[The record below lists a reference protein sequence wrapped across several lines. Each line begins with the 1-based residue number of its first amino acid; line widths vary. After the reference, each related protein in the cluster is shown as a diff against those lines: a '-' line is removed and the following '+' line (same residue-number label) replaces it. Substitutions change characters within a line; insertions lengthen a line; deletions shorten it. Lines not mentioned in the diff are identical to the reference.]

1 MAPEEDR
8 ESGRS
13 IYLQRP
19 WLKHYPEGLPS
30 DLEIPDVSLVQ
41 AFDSSVER
49 WGDKTALIFYGRKI
63 SYLELK
69 DQVDRFAT
77 ALDRLGVRK
86 GDTVALFLLNCPQ
99 FAIAYFSALK
109 LGAVLTPISPVYVTP
124 EIKHQLEDSRAE
136 TVVCQDILF
145 DYVERTGLPL
155 KRIILTGIGEYLP
168 SLKKFLGKNILK
180 GAHQKS
186 DLTAV
191 KAGQRET
198 LYWFQDL
205 IGKSQPAPPDVEI
218 DSREDLA
225 LLSYTGGTTGL
236 PKGAMLTHQNLFS
249 GYLMCQ
255 TFWSSSFAKGGNL
268 EDGKETIAAYLP
280 FYHIFGQVTV
290 LISGL
295 IRGFTLIVLTTPDPD
310 DIVGAVGKYGVTFF
324 LGVPS
329 VYEILKDYEKTDR
342 VDWKRLKLLMSGAD
356 SLLEGTAKSWEKR
369 TGTVI
374 HSGYGLTETSSGI
387 CCNPTGRSVS
397 GSFGIPFPNTLMAIA
412 HAEKSELMP
421 AGEIGEVLVS
431 GPQVMKGY
439 WRRPEET
446 VESFVELAGKKWLKT
461 GDLGRM
467 DGEGYFHFY
476 DRKRDMIKYKGY
488 SVFAREIEE
497 VLKTHP
503 KIKEAAVIGV
513 PDPKV
518 GANIKA
524 VVVLEP
530 DARGKLSE
538 EEILRHCQEKLAHY
552 KIPKII
558 EFRGEIP
565 RTDVGKVSRRE
576 LREER
581 EA

>member
-1 MAPEEDR
+1 MKTGDEKKE
-8 ESGRS
+8 GRS
-13 IYLQRP
+13 IYIERP
-19 WLKHYPEGLPS
+19 WLKFYPEGLPP
-30 DLEIPDVSLVQ
+30 DLDIPSVSLAQ
-41 AFDSSVER
+41 AFDEATEK
-49 WGDKTALIFYGRKI
+49 WKNKTAIIFYGRKL
-63 SYLELK
+63 SYLELR
-69 DQVDRFAT
+69 DHVDRFST
-77 ALDRLGVRK
+77 ALHHLGVKK
-86 GDTVALFLLNCPQ
+86 GDRVALFLLNCPQ
-99 FAIAYFSALK
+99 FAIAYFAALK

-124 EIKHQLEDSRAE
+124 EIKDQIEDSQAE
-136 TVVCQDILF
+136 TLICQDILY
-145 DYVERTGLPL
+145 DYVEKTGLDL

-168 SLKKFLGKNILK
+168 RLKKFFGKNLLK
-180 GAHQKS
+180 AVYQKM
-186 DLTAV
+186 DIPV
-191 KAGQRET
+191 IKAQHKEN

-205 IGKSQPAPPDVEI
+205 IEKTQPNPPTVDI
-218 DSREDLA
+218 DPREDLA

-236 PKGAMLTHQNLFS
+236 PKGAMLTHHNIFA
-249 GYLMCQ
+249 GYLACQ
-255 TFWSSSFAKGGNL
+255 TFWSYSFEEGKNL
-268 EDGKETIAAYLP
+268 EEGKETIAAYLP
-280 FYHIFGQVTV
+280 FYHIFGQVSV

-295 IRGFTLIVLTTPDPD
+295 IRGFALVVLTTPDPD
-310 DIVGAVGKYGVTFF
+310 DIVSTVGRYGVTFF

-329 VYEILKDYEKTDR
+329 VYEMLKDYDKTDR
-342 VDWKRLKLLMSGAD
+342 VDWRRLKLLMSGAD

-369 TGTVI
+369 TGAVI

-387 CCNPTGRSVS
+387 CCNPTGRSIT
-397 GSFGIPFPNTLMAIA
+397 GSFGIPFPNTLLAVA
-412 HAEKSELMP
+412 HPEKAELMP
-421 AGEIGEVLVS
+421 AGETGELLVK

-439 WRRPEET
+439 WRRPQET
-446 VESFVELAGKKWLKT
+446 EESFVEIEGETWLKT

-467 DGEGYFHFY
+467 DHEGYFHFY

-513 PDPKV
+513 PDPRV

-538 EEILRHCQEKLAHY
+538 EEILSHCQEKLAHY

>member
-1 MAPEEDR
+1 MTEED
-8 ESGRS
+8 GKGKN
-13 IYLQRP
+13 IYLERP
-19 WLKHYPEGLPS
+19 WLKFYPEGLPP
-30 DLEIPDVSLVQ
+30 DLDIPGVSLAQ
-41 AFDSSVER
+41 AFDAATEK
-49 WGDKTALIFYGRKI
+49 WKNKTAIIFYGKKI

-69 DQVDRFAT
+69 DQVDRFST
-77 ALDRLGVRK
+77 ALHHLGVKK
-86 GDTVALFLLNCPQ
+86 GDRVALFLLNCPQ
-99 FAIAYFSALK
+99 FAIAYFAALK
-109 LGAVLTPISPVYVTP
+109 LGAILTPISPVYVTP
-124 EIKHQLEDSRAE
+124 EIKDQIEDSQAE
-136 TVVCQDILF
+136 TIICQDILY
-145 DYVERTGLPL
+145 DYVEKTGLKL

-168 SLKKFLGKNILK
+168 GFKKFFGKNVLK
-180 GAHQKS
+180 AVYQKM
-186 DLTAV
+186 DIPVIKTQE
-191 KAGQRET
+191 KEG
-198 LYWFQDL
+198 LYWFQEL
-205 IGKSQPAPPDVEI
+205 IGKNQPSPPAVDI
-218 DSREDLA
+218 NPREDLA

-236 PKGAMLTHQNLFS
+236 PKGAMLTHHNIFA

-255 TFWSSSFAKGGNL
+255 AFWSYSFEKGRNL

-295 IRGFTLIVLTTPDPD
+295 IRGFTLVVLTTPDPD
-310 DIVGAVGKYGVTFF
+310 DILNTVDRYGVTFF

-329 VYEILKDYEKTDR
+329 VYEMLKDYDKTSR

-397 GSFGIPFPNTLMAIA
+397 GSFGIPFSNTMIAIA
-412 HAEKSELMP
+412 HPEKAELVP
-421 AGEIGEVLVS
+421 AGEIGELLVK

-446 VESFVELAGKKWLKT
+446 EQSFVEMEGEKWLKT
-461 GDLGRM
+461 GDLGKM
-467 DGEGYFHFY
+467 DNEGYFHFY

-513 PDPKV
+513 PDPRV

-538 EEILRHCQEKLAHY
+538 EEILSHCQGKLAAY
-552 KIPKII
+552 KVPKII

-565 RTDVGKVSRRE
+565 KTDVGKVSRRE

>member
-1 MAPEEDR
+1 MTAGDEKKADR
-8 ESGRS
+8 N

-19 WLKHYPEGLPS
+19 WLKFYPEGLPP
-30 DLEIPDVSLVQ
+30 DLDIPGVSLAQ
-41 AFDSSVER
+41 AFDDAAEK
-49 WGDKTALIFYGRKI
+49 WKNKTAIVFYGRKI
-63 SYLELK
+63 SFIELK
-69 DQVDRFAT
+69 DQVDRFSA
-77 ALDRLGVRK
+77 ALHHLGIKK
-86 GDTVALFLLNCPQ
+86 GDRVALFLLNCPQ
-99 FAIAYFSALK
+99 FAIAYFAALK
-109 LGAVLTPISPVYVTP
+109 LGAILTPISPVYVTP
-124 EIKHQLEDSRAE
+124 EIKDQIEDSQAE
-136 TVVCQDILF
+136 TIICQDILY
-145 DYVERTGLPL
+145 DYVEKTGLTL
-155 KRIILTGIGEYLP
+155 KRTILTGIGEYLP
-168 SLKKFLGKNILK
+168 RFMKFFGKNILK
-180 GAHQKS
+180 
-186 DLTAV
+186 AV
-191 KAGQRET
+191 YRKMDIPVIKTREKEG
-198 LYWFQDL
+198 LYWFQEL
-205 IGKSQPAPPDVEI
+205 IGKSQPAPPVVEI
-218 DSREDLA
+218 NPKEDLA

-236 PKGAMLTHQNLFS
+236 PKGAMLTHHNIYA

-255 TFWSSSFAKGGNL
+255 AFWSHSFEKGRNL

-295 IRGFTLIVLTTPDPD
+295 IRGFTLVVLTTPDPD
-310 DIVGAVGKYGVTFF
+310 DILNAVERYGVTFF

-329 VYEILKDYEKTDR
+329 VYEMLKNYEKTSR
-342 VDWKRLKLLMSGAD
+342 VDWKRIKLLMSGAD
-356 SLLEGTAKSWEKR
+356 SLLDGTAKSWEKR
-369 TGTVI
+369 TGAVI

-397 GSFGIPFPNTLMAIA
+397 GSFGIPFSSTLIA
-412 HAEKSELMP
+412 VAHPEKGDPMP
-421 AGEIGEVLVS
+421 VGEIGELLVK

-446 VESFVELAGKKWLKT
+446 EQSFVEMEGERWLKT
-461 GDLGRM
+461 GDLGKM
-467 DGEGYFHFY
+467 DDEGYFHFY

-513 PDPKV
+513 PDPRV

-538 EEILRHCQEKLAHY
+538 EEILSHCQGNLAAY
-552 KIPKII
+552 KVPKII

-565 RTDVGKVSRRE
+565 KTDVGKVSRRE

>member
-1 MAPEEDR
+1 MKNDGEKKMDNIFFE
-8 ESGRS
+8 
-13 IYLQRP
+13 RP
-19 WLKHYPEGLPS
+19 WLKSYPDGLPPYI
-30 DLEIPDVSLVQ
+30 EIPSTSLAQ
-41 AFDSSVER
+41 AFDEAAER
-49 WGDKTALIFYGRKI
+49 WGKKTAIIFYGKKI
-63 SYLELK
+63 SYRELK
-69 DQVDRFAT
+69 DLVDRFAA
-77 ALDRLGVRK
+77 ALDGLGVKK
-86 GDTVALFLLNCPQ
+86 GDRVALLLLNCPQ
-99 FAIAYFSALK
+99 FAIAYFASLK
-109 LGAVLTPISPVYVTP
+109 VGAVLTPVSPVYVTP
-124 EIKHQLEDSRAE
+124 EIRHQLEDSQAE
-136 TVVCQDILF
+136 TIICQDILY
-145 DYVERTGLPL
+145 DYVERTELKL

-168 SLKKFLGKNILK
+168 GLMKFVGKKILK
-180 GAHQKS
+180 GVYQKM
-186 DLTAV
+186 DLPVV
-191 KAGQRET
+191 KAEKREN

-205 IGKSQPAPPDVEI
+205 IGKSQPNPPTVEVNPK
-218 DSREDLA
+218 EDLA
-225 LLSYTGGTTGL
+225 LLSYTGGTTGF
-236 PKGAMLTHQNLFS
+236 PKGAMLTHHNLFA

-255 TFWSSSFAKGGNL
+255 TFWSYSFTKGGNL
-268 EDGKETIAAYLP
+268 EDGKETIIAYLP
-280 FYHIFGQVTV
+280 FYHIFGQVTI

-295 IRGFTLIVLTTPDPD
+295 IRGFTLVVLTTPDPD
-310 DIVGAVGKYGVTFF
+310 DILTNVGKYDVTFF

-329 VYEILKDYEKTDR
+329 VYQMLNDHEKTDR
-342 VDWKRLKLLMSGAD
+342 VDWRRLKLLMSGAD
-356 SLLEGTAKSWEKR
+356 SLLEGTAVSWEKR

-387 CCNPTGRSVS
+387 CCNPTGRSVA

-412 HAEKSELMP
+412 HPDKAELMA

-439 WRRPEET
+439 WRRSQET
-446 VESFVELAGKKWLKT
+446 QESFVDIGGEKWLRT
-461 GDLGRM
+461 GDLGKM
-467 DGEGYFHFY
+467 DDEGYFHFY

-513 PDPKV
+513 PDPRV

-530 DARGKLSE
+530 DARRKLSE
-538 EEILRHCQEKLAHY
+538 EEILRHCRERLAHY

-565 RTDVGKVSRRE
+565 KTDVGKVSRRE

-581 EA
+581 EG